1 MNTEEKIYSLMAQAE
16 DMQAHAEKLQN
27 GVEKTFAG
35 LPLAVEQAGQ
45 KIRSATL
52 LGALFVLAVGVVVS
66 SVAVAAVWWG
76 TSSLRDEA
84 TGLRA
89 EVAALEVQ
97 ANEFSKKAGKAVL
110 SACGEKGKGRL
121 CIRVD
126 ERAGRYGDTQ
136 NGELF
141 MVIHGY

>member
-1 MNTEEKIYSLMAQAE
+1 MEEKLFELMTQAE
-16 DMQAHAEKLQN
+16 DLQKHAVKLQN
-27 GVEKTFAG
+27 KAQETFSA

-45 KIRSATL
+45 KIRSTGL
-52 LGALFVLAVGVVVS
+52 LGALFVLTVGVVVAA
-66 SVAVAAVWWG
+66 VAVVGIWWG

-84 TGLRA
+84 AGLRA
-89 EVAALEVQ
+89 EVAALEAQ

-110 SACGEKGKGRL
+110 STCGEKGKGRL
-121 CIRVD
+121 CVRVD

-136 NGELF
+136 SGELF

>member
-16 DMQAHAEKLQN
+16 DIQAHAEKLQN
-27 GVEKTFAG
+27 GAEKTFAG
-35 LPLAVEQAGQ
+35 LSLAVEQAGQ
-45 KIRSATL
+45 KIRSTAL
-52 LGALFVLAVGVVVS
+52 LGALFVLAVGGVVS
-66 SVAVAAVWWG
+66 SVAVAGVWWG

-84 TGLRA
+84 AGLRA
-89 EVAALEVQ
+89 EVAALEAQ
-97 ANEFSKKAGKAVL
+97 ANEFSRKAGKAVL
-110 SACGEKGKGRL
+110 SNCGKKGKGRL

-126 ERAGRYGDTQ
+126 DRSGRYGDTP

>member
-1 MNTEEKIYSLMAQAE
+1 MEEKLFELMTQAE
-16 DMQAHAEKLQN
+16 DLQKHAVKLQN
-27 GVEKTFAG
+27 EAQEVFSA

-45 KIRSATL
+45 KIRSTRL
-52 LGALFVLAVGVVVS
+52 LGAVFVLAVGVVVAA
-66 SVAVAAVWWG
+66 VAVVGIWWG

-84 TGLRA
+84 AGLRA
-89 EVAALEVQ
+89 EAAALEAQ

-110 SACGEKGKGRL
+110 STCGEKGKGRL
-121 CIRVD
+121 CVRVD

-136 NGELF
+136 SGELF